1 MATITVE
8 NGKRIEELIDINR
21 INDDSYFV
29 VSDSALTRKVNLLN
43 LRNAFNGDTA
53 TSNLG
58 NVYYSVEK
66 INELLD
72 HVYDEITKINGRL
85 DNMEDRINKIYN
97 DFGANL
103 SEFKKYVESVF
114 AELRLADSNLNT
126 KIDNTKTEL
135 NNKIDATKTELNTKI
150 DTVNNTLNTKIDT
163 VNTNLTNKIN
173 TDIANTKKELNNT
186 ITSTKNELNTKID
199 NTKTELNTKMDNVN
213 KALDARLLVVEAKLA
228 NIKGIKIGVEVPTTL
243 ENNVIYLQYF

>member
-1 MATITVE
+1 MPTIAIE

-21 INDDSYFV
+21 LNDDSYFV
-29 VSDSALTRKVNLLN
+29 VSDAALTRKITLLN
-43 LRNAFNGDTA
+43 LRNAFNGDSA

-103 SEFKKYVESVF
+103 SEFKKYVEKVF
-114 AELRLADSNLNT
+114 AELRLADQNLNT
-126 KIDNTKTEL
+126 KIDNTKSEL
-135 NNKIDATKTELNTKI
+135 NTTIDNTKSELNTKI
-150 DTVNNTLNTKIDT
+150 
-163 VNTNLTNKIN
+163 
-173 TDIANTKKELNNT
+173 
-186 ITSTKNELNTKID
+186 
-199 NTKTELNTKMDNVN
+199 DNVN
-213 KALDARLLVVEAKLA
+213 KALDARLKVVEAKLA
-228 NIKGIKIGVEVPTTL
+228 NIEGIQIGTEVPMTL
-243 ENNVIYLQYF
+243 KHNVIYLQYF

>member
-21 INDDSYFV
+21 IGDDSYFV
-29 VSDSALTRKVNLLN
+29 VSDSALTRKINLMN
-43 LRNAFNGDTA
+43 LRNAFNGDSA
-53 TSNLG
+53 NSNLG

-72 HVYDEITKINGRL
+72 HVYDELTKINGRL

-114 AELRLADSNLNT
+114 AELRLADKNLNI
-126 KIDNTKTEL
+126 KIDATKTEL
-135 NNKIDATKTELNTKI
+135 NNKIDATKTELN
-150 DTVNNTLNTKIDT
+150 NKIDT

-173 TDIANTKKELNNT
+173 D
-186 ITSTKNELNTKID
+186 TKNELNNKI
-199 NTKTELNTKMDNVN
+199 DNVN
-213 KALDARLLVVEAKLA
+213 KALDARLLVVESKLA
-228 NIKGIKIGVEVPTTL
+228 NIERIDIGVEVPTTL
-243 ENNVIYLQYF
+243 EHNVIYLQYF

>member
-21 INDDSYFV
+21 IGDDSYFV
-29 VSDSALTRKVNLLN
+29 VSDSALTRKINLMN
-43 LRNAFNGDTA
+43 LRNAFNGDSA
-53 TSNLG
+53 NSNLG

-72 HVYDEITKINGRL
+72 HVYDELTKINGRL

-114 AELRLADSNLNT
+114 AELRLADKNLNT
-126 KIDNTKTEL
+126 KINATKTEL
-135 NNKIDATKTELNTKI
+135 NNKI
-150 DTVNNTLNTKIDT
+150 
-163 VNTNLTNKIN
+163 
-173 TDIANTKKELNNT
+173 
-186 ITSTKNELNTKID
+186 
-199 NTKTELNTKMDNVN
+199 DNVN

-228 NIKGIKIGVEVPTTL
+228 NIKRIDIGVEVPTTL
-243 ENNVIYLQYF
+243 EHNVIYLQYF

>member
-21 INDDSYFV
+21 IGDDSYFV
-29 VSDSALTRKVNLLN
+29 VSDSALTRKINLMN
-43 LRNAFNGDTA
+43 LRNAFNGDSA
-53 TSNLG
+53 NSNLG

-72 HVYDEITKINGRL
+72 HVYDELTKINGRL

-114 AELRLADSNLNT
+114 AELRLADKNLDTKIDQTKLELNNKIDATKTELDNKIDTVNNNLTEKINT
-126 KIDNTKTEL
+126 VNTTLNNKIDQTKTDLTNTINQTKQELNNKIDNTKTEL
-135 NNKIDATKTELNTKI
+135 NNKIDS
-150 DTVNNTLNTKIDT
+150 VNN
-163 VNTNLTNKIN
+163 
-173 TDIANTKKELNNT
+173 
-186 ITSTKNELNTKID
+186 
-199 NTKTELNTKMDNVN
+199 
-213 KALDARLLVVEAKLA
+213 ALDARLLVVEAKLA
-228 NIKGIKIGVEVPTTL
+228 NITRIDIGVEVPTTL
-243 ENNVIYLQYF
+243 EHNVIYLQYF